1 MTTEQ
6 DLTIEYIE
14 PNFYIGQTFD
24 NVYPDAAADWC
35 NANGAQIVE
44 KHKEVD
50 TGMGIADVRY
60 YEIEEIVEPTLSVEE
75 KNEVIRNR
83 RASLYTKLVDPLH
96 AEKQRKVVLGE
107 WTEEMEAE
115 YVAKVKELTAKIQDE
130 NPYVEL
136 TVDNGIIYV

>member
-6 DLTIEYIE
+6 DLTIEYTE

-24 NVYPDAAADWC
+24 SVYPVAAADWC
-35 NANGAQIVE
+35 NANGALLVE

-83 RASLYTKLVDPLH
+83 RASLYSKLVDTLH
-96 AEKQRKVVLGE
+96 AQKTKDTIMGE
-107 WTEEMEAE
+107 WTDEKEQE
-115 YVAKVKELTAKIQDE
+115 YIAKVKELTTKIREE
-130 NPYVEL
+130 NPY
-136 TVDNGIIYV
+136 IS